1 MRRAVRGLDGNVG
14 GGGRGSV
21 SLLIGRWPRPIRRGH
36 PAPPW
41 RAIVFTL
48 VCIRLEKKKGETKLR
63 KKNKIKNKI
72 KKEMAEVIRAKK
84 KRPLGEKKKNCEIQ
98 PNAHGRNKKKEE
110 TKEERDAFERE
121 GTVSLAVPY
130 RISLAAI

>member
-1 MRRAVRGLDGNVG
+1 MRRAVRGLDGNVGG

-84 KRPLGEKKKNCEIQ
+84 KDHWVKKKEL
-98 PNAHGRNKKKEE
+98 RNPAERTRAQQKKEE